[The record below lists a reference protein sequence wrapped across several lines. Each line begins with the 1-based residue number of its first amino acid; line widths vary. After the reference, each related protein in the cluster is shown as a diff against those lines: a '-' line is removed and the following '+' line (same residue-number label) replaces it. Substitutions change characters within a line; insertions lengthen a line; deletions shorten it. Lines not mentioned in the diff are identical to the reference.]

1 MGDRFKYYRPPTEE
15 GEKSQNYYILSFNSD
30 ELFEADVLVNIK
42 DSTYTCSGRKL
53 FVDMSDYENG
63 LNEEDLSPDEADNE
77 TETCIYKCFIN
88 QDLYVFPDRDTNYS
102 IFTSKP
108 IFMKD
113 TNPNYNNGTHTV
125 VDREVKQEVITLFK
139 SKFRAPPT

>member
-1 MGDRFKYYRPPTEE
+1 MMKGWREENSLWMALLAFCFSLQFVDCQQQNQLVYGVRWSLGDRFKYYRPPTEE

-63 LNEEDLSPDEADNE
+63 LTEED
-77 TETCIYKCFIN
+77 
-88 QDLYVFPDRDTNYS
+88 
-102 IFTSKP
+102 
-108 IFMKD
+108 
-113 TNPNYNNGTHTV
+113 
-125 VDREVKQEVITLFK
+125 
-139 SKFRAPPT
+139 